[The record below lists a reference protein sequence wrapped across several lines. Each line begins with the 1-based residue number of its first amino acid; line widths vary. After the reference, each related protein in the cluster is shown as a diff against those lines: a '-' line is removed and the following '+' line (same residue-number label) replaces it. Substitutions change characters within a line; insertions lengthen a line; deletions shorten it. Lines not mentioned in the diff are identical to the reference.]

1 MALRFFCAIIAAK
14 FFREVMM
21 LLKISPSLE
30 DFKSFA
36 QNSNL
41 IAVSANINTDLDTPV
56 SIFYKIVENGRGF
69 ILESVD
75 TTQQAFG
82 RFSFVGAQP
91 FVELQVFKSKI
102 LFRDGDLMKY
112 IGGNPVDAIK
122 KFMSRYKPANFDKN
136 LPLANGGMV
145 GYFNFEIAATFDR
158 IRGLELDD
166 EELLGQFMICRVLI
180 VLDALKNSARLI
192 YLAEIN
198 NQTNLDELYTEISAC
213 MNEIAKKIAAPL
225 KISAEVEKNPRES
238 INFLKKYGDAPPE
251 VLKAIER
258 AKEYIF
264 AGDIFQVVPSK
275 QFLAKIS
282 KPAFLFYRK
291 LRQVNPSPYMFYI
304 NFGSVKLVGA
314 SPEMLVKISGKKVFT
329 YPIAGTR
336 RRGKDFDEDFALAAD
351 LKADIKENAEHS
363 MLVDLARNDLGR
375 ISVPG
380 TVKVEK
386 LREVEYFSHVM
397 HMVSSV
403 TGILEENFTPID
415 VLKATFPA
423 GTVSGAPKLRA
434 MEIINELEPVRRK
447 TYAGTVGYMDFCG
460 NMDMCITLRTI
471 RIENDANLVIQT
483 GAGIVADSIPINE
496 YREFLQKAKALFE
509 VVEEVENNDSP
520 A

>member
-1 MALRFFCAIIAAK
+1 M
-14 FFREVMM
+14 
-21 LLKISPSLE
+21 LKISPTLE
-30 DFKSFA
+30 EFQTFA
-36 QNSNL
+36 QSSNL
-41 IAVSANINTDLDTPV
+41 IAVTAEINTDLDTPV
-56 SIFYKIVENGRGF
+56 SIFYKLVDNGRGF

-82 RFSFVGAQP
+82 RFSFIGAEP
-91 FVELQVFKSKI
+91 FVELQVFKSKLMI
-102 LFRDGDLMKY
+102 RDGDLMKC
-112 IGGNPVDAIK
+112 IDGEPVDSIK
-122 KFMSRYKPANFDKN
+122 KFMSRYKPAALDKN

-145 GYFNFEIAATFDR
+145 GYFNFEVAATFDR
-158 IRGLELDD
+158 IRGLELND
-166 EELLGQFMICRVLI
+166 EELLGQFMICRVMI

-192 YLAEIN
+192 YIVDVKDK
-198 NQTNLDELYTEISAC
+198 NLPELYKEISTR
-213 MNEIAKKIAAPL
+213 MNDLANKISAPL
-225 KISAEVEKNPRES
+225 KISTPEKIPHEP

-251 VLKAIER
+251 VLSAIER
-258 AKEYIF
+258 AKKYIF

-275 QFLAKIS
+275 QFKAKIS

-291 LRQVNPSPYMFYI
+291 LRQVNPSPYMFYL

-314 SPEMLVKISGKKVFT
+314 SPEMLVKVAGKKVFT

-336 RRGKDFDEDFALAAD
+336 RRGINSDEDKILAAD
-351 LKADIKENAEHS
+351 LKADVKENAEHS

-375 ISVPG
+375 ICAAGS
-380 TVKVEK
+380 VKVEK
-386 LREVEYFSHVM
+386 LRAVEYFSHVM

-403 TGILEENFTPID
+403 VGTLKENFTPID

-434 MEIINELEPVRRK
+434 MEIIHELEPVRRK
-447 TYAGTVGYMDFCG
+447 SYAGTVGYMDFCG
-460 NMDMCITLRTI
+460 NMDMCITLRTM
-471 RIENDANLVIQT
+471 RIENDVDAVIQT
-483 GAGIVADSIPINE
+483 GAGIVADSIPLNE

>member
-1 MALRFFCAIIAAK
+1 M
-14 FFREVMM
+14 
-21 LLKISPSLE
+21 LKISPTLE
-30 DFKSFA
+30 DFQTFA

-41 IAVSANINTDLDTPV
+41 IAVSAEINTDLDTPV
-56 SIFYKIVENGRGF
+56 SIFYKLVENGRGF

-82 RFSFVGAQP
+82 RFSFVGAEP
-91 FVELQVFKSKI
+91 FIELQVFKSKLMI
-102 LFRDGDLMKY
+102 RDGDLMKC
-112 IGGNPVDAIK
+112 IDGKPVDAIK
-122 KFMSRYKPANFDKN
+122 NFMARYKPANLDKN

-145 GYFNFEIAATFDR
+145 GCFNFEVAATFDR
-158 IRGLELDD
+158 IRGLELGD

-192 YLAEIN
+192 YLADIK
-198 NQTNLDELYTEISAC
+198 NQSNLPELYKEISSR
-213 MNEIAKKIAAPL
+213 MNQIAEKISAPL
-225 KISAEVEKNPRES
+225 KIPPTEKIPHEP
-238 INFLKKYGDAPPE
+238 INFMERYGEAPPE
-251 VLKAIER
+251 VLSAIER

-275 QFLAKIS
+275 QFRAKIS

-291 LRQVNPSPYMFYI
+291 LRQVNPSPYMFYL

-314 SPEMLVKISGKKVFT
+314 SPEMLVKVADKKVFT

-336 RRGKDFDEDFALAAD
+336 RRGQTPEEDFQLAND
-351 LKADIKENAEHS
+351 LKSDVKENAEHS

-375 ISVPG
+375 ICEAG

-397 HMVSSV
+397 HMVSV
-403 TGILEENFTPID
+403 VVGKLKENFTPID

-434 MEIINELEPVRRK
+434 MEIIHELEPVRRK

-460 NMDMCITLRTI
+460 NMDMCITLRTM
-471 RIENDANLVIQT
+471 RIENDVDAVIQT
-483 GAGIVADSIPINE
+483 GAGIVADSIPLNE

-509 VVEEVENNDSP
+509 VVEEVENN

>member
-1 MALRFFCAIIAAK
+1 MI
-14 FFREVMM
+14 V
-21 LLKISPSLE
+21 LKISPTRDDFISL
-30 DFKSFA
+30 A

-41 IAVSANINTDLDTPV
+41 IAVSAEINTDLDTPV
-56 SIFYKIVENGRGF
+56 SIFYKLVDNGRGF
-69 ILESVD
+69 VLESVD

-82 RFSFVGAQP
+82 RFSFIGAEP
-91 FVELQVFKSKI
+91 FIELQVFKSKLMI
-102 LFRDGDLMKY
+102 RDGDLMKC
-112 IGGNPVDAIK
+112 IDGAPVDAIK
-122 KFMSRYKPANFDKN
+122 AFMARYKPAALDKN

-158 IRGLELDD
+158 IRGLELGD

-192 YLAEIN
+192 YLADVK
-198 NQTNLDELYTEISAC
+198 NQSNLPELYNEISAH
-213 MNEIAKKIAAPL
+213 MNDVANKISAPL
-225 KISAEVEKNPRES
+225 KIPQSLNPS
-238 INFLKKYGDAPPE
+238 PQSLNFIKKYNEPPPE
-251 VLKAIER
+251 VLSAIER

-275 QFLAKIS
+275 QFCAKIS

-314 SPEMLVKISGKKVFT
+314 SPEMLVKVADEKVFT

-336 RRGKDFDEDFALAAD
+336 RRGENSDEDSVLAAD

-375 ISVPG
+375 ICAAG

-403 TGILEENFTPID
+403 TGILRENLLPID

-434 MEIINELEPVRRK
+434 MEIIHELEPVRRK
-447 TYAGTVGYMDFCG
+447 SYAGTVGYMDFCG
-460 NMDMCITLRTI
+460 NMDMCITLRTM
-471 RIENDANLVIQT
+471 RIENDVDAVIQT
-483 GAGIVADSIPINE
+483 GAGIVADSIPLNE

-509 VVEEVENNDSP
+509 VVEEVENN

>member
-1 MALRFFCAIIAAK
+1 M
-14 FFREVMM
+14 
-21 LLKISPSLE
+21 LKIFPSLE
-30 DFKSFA
+30 EFQTFA
-36 QNSNL
+36 RSSNL
-41 IAVSANINTDLDTPV
+41 IAVSADINTDLDTPV
-56 SIFYKIVENGRGF
+56 SIFYKIVGGGRGF

-82 RFSFVGAQP
+82 RFSFVGAEP

-102 LFRDGDLMKY
+102 IFRDGDLMKS
-112 IGGNPVDAIK
+112 IEGQPVDAIK
-122 KFMSRYKPANFDKN
+122 KFMSRYKPAALDKN

-145 GYFNFEIAATFDR
+145 GYFNFEVAATFDR

-192 YLAEIN
+192 YFADVKDK
-198 NQTNLDELYTEISAC
+198 NLPELYKEISAR
-213 MNEIAKKIAAPL
+213 MNQIAEKISEPL
-225 KISAEVEKNPRES
+225 KISAPEKIPHAP
-238 INFLKKYGDAPPE
+238 INFMARYGDAPPE
-251 VLKAIER
+251 VLAAIER

-275 QFLAKIS
+275 QFRAKIS

-291 LRQVNPSPYMFYI
+291 LRQVNPSPYMFYL

-314 SPEMLVKISGKKVFT
+314 SPEMLVKVAGKKIFT

-336 RRGKDFDEDFALAAD
+336 RRGKNAEEDLALAAD

-375 ISVPG
+375 ISEAG
-380 TVKVEK
+380 TVKVDK
-386 LREVEYFSHVM
+386 LRQVEYFSHVM

-403 TGILEENFTPID
+403 VGTLKENFTAID

-434 MEIINELEPVRRK
+434 MEIIHELEPVRRK
-447 TYAGTVGYMDFCG
+447 SYAGTVGYMDFCG
-460 NMDMCITLRTI
+460 NMDMCITLRTL
-471 RIENDANLVIQT
+471 RIDNDVNAVIQT
-483 GAGIVADSIPINE
+483 GAGIVADSVPLNE

-509 VVEEVENNDSP
+509 VVEEVENN
-520 A
+520 

>member
-1 MALRFFCAIIAAK
+1 M
-14 FFREVMM
+14 
-21 LLKISPSLE
+21 LKISPTLE
-30 DFKSFA
+30 EFQSFA
-36 QNSNL
+36 QTSNL

-56 SIFYKIVENGRGF
+56 SIFYKLVDSGEGF

-82 RFSFVGAQP
+82 RFSFVGAEP
-91 FVELQVFKSKI
+91 FVRLQVFKNKLMI
-102 LFRDGDLMKY
+102 RDGDLMKC
-112 IGGNPVDAIK
+112 IDGAPVDAIK
-122 KFMSRYKPANFDKN
+122 KFMSRYKPAALDKN

-158 IRGLELDD
+158 IRGLALDD
-166 EELLGQFMICRVLI
+166 EELLGQFMICRVMI

-192 YLAEIN
+192 YLADVKN
-198 NQTNLDELYTEISAC
+198 RDDLPELYAEISAR
-213 MNEIAKKIAAPL
+213 MNQIAEKLSSPL
-225 KISAEVEKNPRES
+225 KISPPEKIQREP
-238 INFLKKYGDAPPE
+238 IDFMKKYGEAPPE
-251 VLKAIER
+251 VLSAIER

-275 QFLAKIS
+275 QFRAKIT
-282 KPAFLFYRK
+282 KPPFLFYRR

-314 SPEMLVKISGKKVFT
+314 SPEMLVKVAGKKVFT

-336 RRGKDFDEDFALAAD
+336 RRGQTPDEDLKLAAD
-351 LKADIKENAEHS
+351 LKSDVKEVAEHS

-375 ISVPG
+375 ISVAG

-386 LREVEYFSHVM
+386 LLEVEYFSHVM

-403 TGILEENFTPID
+403 TGTLNENLLPID
-415 VLKATFPA
+415 VLRATFPA

-434 MEIINELEPVRRK
+434 MEIINELEPVRRE

-460 NMDMCITLRTI
+460 NMDMCITLRTM
-471 RIENDANLVIQT
+471 RIENDTDAVIQT
-483 GAGIVADSIPINE
+483 GAGIVADSIPLNE

-509 VVEEVENNDSP
+509 VVEEVENH

>member
-1 MALRFFCAIIAAK
+1 MTLI
-14 FFREVMM
+14 
-21 LLKISPSLE
+21 KIFPTLE
-30 DFKSFA
+30 DFQTFA

-41 IAVSANINTDLDTPV
+41 IAVSAEINTDLDTPV
-56 SIFYKIVENGRGF
+56 SIFYKLVDNGRGF

-82 RFSFVGAQP
+82 RFSFVGAEP
-91 FVELQVFKSKI
+91 FIELQVFKSKLMI
-102 LFRDGDLMKY
+102 RDGDLMKC
-112 IGGNPVDAIK
+112 IDGAPVDAIK
-122 KFMSRYKPANFDKN
+122 KFMSRYKPANLDKN

-145 GYFNFEIAATFDR
+145 GYFNFEVAATFDR
-158 IRGLELDD
+158 IRGLELYD

-192 YLAEIN
+192 YLADVS
-198 NQTNLDELYTEISAC
+198 NQNLPELYAEIVAK
-213 MNEIAKKIAAPL
+213 MNQIAEKISAPL
-225 KISAEVEKNPRES
+225 KISPPEKISRKP
-238 INFLKKYGDAPPE
+238 INFMERYGEAPSE
-251 VLKAIER
+251 VLLAIER

-275 QFLAKIS
+275 QFTAKIS
-282 KPAFLFYRK
+282 KPPFLFYRK
-291 LRQVNPSPYMFYI
+291 LRQVNPSPYMFYL

-314 SPEMLVKISGKKVFT
+314 SPEMLVKVAGKKVYT

-336 RRGKDFDEDFALAAD
+336 RRGQTAEEDSQLAAE
-351 LKADIKENAEHS
+351 LKADVKECAEHS

-375 ISVPG
+375 ISVAG

-386 LREVEYFSHVM
+386 LRVVEYFSHVM

-403 TGILEENFTPID
+403 VGELEENFTPID

-460 NMDMCITLRTI
+460 NMDMCITLRTM
-471 RIENDANLVIQT
+471 RIENDVDAVIQT
-483 GAGIVADSIPINE
+483 GAGIVADSIPLNE

-509 VVEEVENNDSP
+509 VVEEVENN

>member
-1 MALRFFCAIIAAK
+1 LIRITPALEEFQA
-14 FFREVMM
+14 
-21 LLKISPSLE
+21 
-30 DFKSFA
+30 FA
-36 QNSNL
+36 QTSNL
-41 IAVSANINTDLDTPV
+41 IAVSADINTDLDTPV
-56 SIFYKIVENGRGF
+56 SIFYKLVGDGRGF

-82 RFSFVGAQP
+82 RFSFVGAEP
-91 FVELQVFKSKI
+91 FVELQVFKSKLMI
-102 LFRDGDLMKY
+102 RDGDLMKC
-112 IGGNPVDAIK
+112 IDGAPVDSIK
-122 KFMSRYKPANFDKN
+122 KFMARYTPANLDKN
-136 LPLANGGMV
+136 LPLANGGLI
-145 GYFNFEIAATFDR
+145 GAFNFEVAATFDR
-158 IRGLELDD
+158 IRGLDIGD

-192 YLAEIN
+192 YFADVSARDDLPELYAEI
-198 NQTNLDELYTEISAC
+198 TARLKEISA
-213 MNEIAKKIAAPL
+213 KLAAPL
-225 KISAEVEKNPRES
+225 NLPKPLSLVPNPLS
-238 INFLKKYGDAPPE
+238 LNFMQRYGEAPPA
-251 VLKAIER
+251 VLNAIER

-264 AGDIFQVVPSK
+264 AGDIFQVVPSM
-275 QFLAKIS
+275 QFRAKIT

-291 LRQVNPSPYMFYI
+291 LRQVNPSPYMFYL

-314 SPEMLVKISGKKVFT
+314 SPEMLVKVAGKKVFT

-336 RRGKDFDEDFALAAD
+336 RRGQTPDEDADLAAD
-351 LKADIKENAEHS
+351 LKSDIKENAEHS

-375 ISVPG
+375 ICAAG

-386 LREVEYFSHVM
+386 LRAIEYFSHVM

-403 TGILEENFTPID
+403 TGTLKDGYTPID

-434 MEIINELEPVRRK
+434 MEIIHELEPVRRK
-447 TYAGTVGYMDFCG
+447 SYAGTVGYMDFCG
-460 NMDMCITLRTI
+460 NMDMCITLRTM
-471 RIENDANLVIQT
+471 RIENDTDAVIQT
-483 GAGIVADSIPINE
+483 GAGIVADSVPLNE

>member
-1 MALRFFCAIIAAK
+1 M
-14 FFREVMM
+14 
-21 LLKISPSLE
+21 LKISPTLE
-30 DFKSFA
+30 EFQTFA

-41 IAVSANINTDLDTPV
+41 IAVSAEINTDLDTPV
-56 SIFYKIVENGRGF
+56 SIFYKLVDNGRGF

-82 RFSFVGAQP
+82 RFSFIGAEP
-91 FVELQVFKSKI
+91 FVELQVFKSKLMI
-102 LFRDGDLMKY
+102 RDGDLMKC
-112 IGGNPVDAIK
+112 IDGEPVDAIK
-122 KFMSRYKPANFDKN
+122 KFMTRYKPANLDKN

-192 YLAEIN
+192 YLADVKEK
-198 NQTNLDELYTEISAC
+198 NLVELYKEISAH
-213 MNEIAKKIAAPL
+213 MNEVAKKISASL
-225 KISAEVEKNPRES
+225 KINPPEKISREP
-238 INFLKKYGDAPPE
+238 INFMERYSESPPE
-251 VLKAIER
+251 VLSAIER

-275 QFLAKIS
+275 QFCAKIS
-282 KPAFLFYRK
+282 KPAFLFYRR
-291 LRQVNPSPYMFYI
+291 LRQINPSPYMFYL

-314 SPEMLVKISGKKVFT
+314 SPEMLVKVAGKKVYT

-336 RRGKDFDEDFALAAD
+336 RRGKDFEEDKILAAD
-351 LKADIKENAEHS
+351 LKSDVKENAEHS

-375 ISVPG
+375 ISEAG

-403 TGILEENFTPID
+403 VGTLKENFTPID

-434 MEIINELEPVRRK
+434 MEIIHELEPVRRK
-447 TYAGTVGYMDFCG
+447 SYAGTVGYMDFCG
-460 NMDMCITLRTI
+460 NMDMCITLRTM
-471 RIENDANLVIQT
+471 RIENDVDAVIQT
-483 GAGIVADSIPINE
+483 GAGIVADSVPLNE

>member
-1 MALRFFCAIIAAK
+1 M
-14 FFREVMM
+14 
-21 LLKISPSLE
+21 LKISPTLE
-30 DFKSFA
+30 EFQNFA
-36 QNSNL
+36 QSANL
-41 IAVSANINTDLDTPV
+41 IAVSANISTDLDTPV
-56 SIFYKIVENGRGF
+56 SIFYKLVDNGRGF

-82 RFSFVGAQP
+82 RFSFVGAEP
-91 FVELQVFKSKI
+91 FIELQVFNNKLMI
-102 LFRDGDLMKY
+102 RDGDLMKC
-112 IGGNPVDAIK
+112 IDGAPVDTIK
-122 KFMSRYKPANFDKN
+122 TFMSRCKPVNLDKN

-145 GYFNFEIAATFDR
+145 GCFNFEVAATFDR
-158 IRGLELDD
+158 IRGLELGD

-180 VLDALKNSARLI
+180 ILDALKNSARLI
-192 YLAEIN
+192 YFADVNAKDNLPELYAEIVARM
-198 NQTNLDELYTEISAC
+198 NQIAEKIS
-213 MNEIAKKIAAPL
+213 APL
-225 KISAEVEKNPRES
+225 KIAPSEKISRKPIDFMKR
-238 INFLKKYGDAPPE
+238 YGDAPPE

-275 QFLAKIS
+275 QFKAKIS

-291 LRQVNPSPYMFYI
+291 LRQVNPSPYMFYL
-304 NFGSVKLVGA
+304 NFGNVKLVGA
-314 SPEMLVKISGKKVFT
+314 SPEMLVKVAGKKVFT

-336 RRGKDFDEDFALAAD
+336 RRGQTAEEDAALAAD
-351 LKADIKENAEHS
+351 LKADVKECAEHS

-375 ISVPG
+375 ISVAG

-403 TGILEENFTPID
+403 VGELKENFTPID

-447 TYAGTVGYMDFCG
+447 SYAGTVGYMDFCG
-460 NMDMCITLRTI
+460 NMDMCITLRTL
-471 RIENDANLVIQT
+471 RIENNVDAVIQT

-509 VVEEVENNDSP
+509 VVEEVENN
-520 A
+520 

>member
-1 MALRFFCAIIAAK
+1 
-14 FFREVMM
+14 M
-21 LLKISPSLE
+21 LIKISTMRE
-30 DFKSFA
+30 DFINLA

-41 IAVSANINTDLDTPV
+41 IAVSANLNTDLDTPV
-56 SIFYKIVENGRGF
+56 SLFYKLVGSGRGF

-82 RFSFVGAQP
+82 RFSFIGAEP
-91 FVELQVFKSKI
+91 FVELQIFKKKLMI
-102 LFRDGDLMKY
+102 RDGDLMKC
-112 IGGNPVDAIK
+112 IDGAPVDALK
-122 KFMSRYKPANFDKN
+122 TFMARYKPAALDKN

-145 GYFNFEIAATFDR
+145 GCFNFEVAATFDR

-166 EELLGQFMICRVLI
+166 EELLGQFMICRVML

-192 YLAEIN
+192 YLADVK
-198 NQTNLDELYTEISAC
+198 NQGNLSELYQEISAQ
-213 MNEIAKKIAAPL
+213 MNKIAEKIAVPL
-225 KISAEVEKNPRES
+225 KISTPNEKIPHEP
-238 INFLKKYGDAPPE
+238 INFLKKYSAAPPE
-251 VLKAIER
+251 VLKSIEK

-275 QFLAKIS
+275 QFTAKIS

-291 LRQVNPSPYMFYI
+291 LRQINPSPYMFYL

-314 SPEMLVKISGKKVFT
+314 SPEMLVKVAGNKVFT

-336 RRGKDFDEDFALAAD
+336 RRGKDFDEDLALAAD

-375 ISVPG
+375 ICAAG

-386 LREVEYFSHVM
+386 LRAVEYFSHVM

-403 TGILEENFTPID
+403 TGILSENLMPID

-434 MEIINELEPVRRK
+434 MEIIHELEPVRRK
-447 TYAGTVGYMDFCG
+447 SYAGTVGYMDFCG
-460 NMDMCITLRTI
+460 NMDMCITLRTL
-471 RIENDANLVIQT
+471 RIENDVDAVIQT
-483 GAGIVADSIPINE
+483 GAGIVADSIPLNE

-509 VVEEVENNDSP
+509 VVEEVENHDF
-520 A
+520 ATR

>member
-1 MALRFFCAIIAAK
+1 M
-14 FFREVMM
+14 
-21 LLKISPSLE
+21 LKIFPTLE
-30 DFKSFA
+30 DFQSFA
-36 QNSNL
+36 RSSNL
-41 IAVSANINTDLDTPV
+41 IAVSAEINTDLDTPV
-56 SIFYKIVENGRGF
+56 SIFYKIVEGGRGF

-82 RFSFVGAQP
+82 RFSFVGAEP

-102 LFRDGDLMKY
+102 IFRDGDLMKS
-112 IGGNPVDAIK
+112 IEGQPVDAIR
-122 KFMSRYKPANFDKN
+122 KFMSRYKPAALDKN

-145 GYFNFEIAATFDR
+145 GYFNFEVAATFDR
-158 IRGLELDD
+158 IRGLALGD

-192 YLAEIN
+192 YLADVKDK
-198 NQTNLDELYTEISAC
+198 NLPELYKEISAR
-213 MNEIAKKIAAPL
+213 MNQIAEKISAPL
-225 KISAEVEKNPRES
+225 KISPPEKISHEP
-238 INFLKKYGDAPPE
+238 INFMERYGEAPPE
-251 VLKAIER
+251 VLSAIER

-275 QFLAKIS
+275 QFRAKIS

-291 LRQVNPSPYMFYI
+291 LRQVNPSPYMFYL

-314 SPEMLVKISGKKVFT
+314 SPEMLVKVAGKKVFT

-336 RRGKDFDEDFALAAD
+336 RRGKNSDEDFALAAD
-351 LKADIKENAEHS
+351 LKSDIKENAEHS

-375 ISVPG
+375 ICAAG
-380 TVKVEK
+380 TVKVDK

-403 TGILEENFTPID
+403 VGTLKENFTPID

-434 MEIINELEPVRRK
+434 MEIIHELEPVRRK
-447 TYAGTVGYMDFCG
+447 SYAGTVGYMDFCG
-460 NMDMCITLRTI
+460 NMDMCITLRTL
-471 RIENDANLVIQT
+471 RIENDVDAVIQT
-483 GAGIVADSIPINE
+483 GAGIVADSVPLNE

-509 VVEEVENNDSP
+509 VVEEVENN

>member
-1 MALRFFCAIIAAK
+1 MAQCRKDVF
-14 FFREVMM
+14 V
-21 LLKISPSLE
+21 LLKISPTLE
-30 DFKSFA
+30 EFQAFA
-36 QNSNL
+36 QSANL
-41 IAVSANINTDLDTPV
+41 IAVSANISTDLDTPV
-56 SIFYKIVENGRGF
+56 SIFYKLVGSGRGF

-82 RFSFVGAQP
+82 RFSFVGAEP
-91 FVELQVFKSKI
+91 FVELQVFKGKLMI
-102 LFRDGDLMKY
+102 RDGDLMKC
-112 IGGNPVDAIK
+112 IDGAPVDAIK
-122 KFMSRYKPANFDKN
+122 TFMCRYTPANLDKN
-136 LPLANGGMV
+136 LPLANGGLI
-145 GYFNFEIAATFDR
+145 GAFNFEIAATFDR
-158 IRGLELDD
+158 IRGLELGD
-166 EELLGQFMICRVLI
+166 EELLGQFMICRVLV

-192 YLAEIN
+192 YLADVSAQDDLPARYSEITARM
-198 NQTNLDELYTEISAC
+198 NQIAERLGTRDWGLGIGKGKTNSEPIDF
-213 MNEIAKKIAAPL
+213 MK
-225 KISAEVEKNPRES
+225 R
-238 INFLKKYGDAPPE
+238 YGEAPPE
-251 VLKAIER
+251 VLAAIER

-275 QFLAKIS
+275 QFRAKIT

-291 LRQVNPSPYMFYI
+291 LRQVNPSPYMFYL

-314 SPEMLVKISGKKVFT
+314 SPEMLVKVAGKKVLT

-336 RRGKDFDEDFALAAD
+336 RRGQTSDEDAALAAD
-351 LKADIKENAEHS
+351 LKSDVKENAEHS

-375 ISVPG
+375 ICAAG

-386 LREVEYFSHVM
+386 LRAVEYFSHVM

-403 TGILEENFTPID
+403 TGTLKDEFTPVD

-434 MEIINELEPVRRK
+434 MEIIHELEPVRRK
-447 TYAGTVGYMDFCG
+447 SYAGTVGYMDFSG
-460 NMDMCITLRTI
+460 NMDMCITLRTL
-471 RIENDANLVIQT
+471 RIENDADAVIQT
-483 GAGIVADSIPINE
+483 GAGIVADSVPLNE

>member
-1 MALRFFCAIIAAK
+1 MI
-14 FFREVMM
+14 
-21 LLKISPSLE
+21 KISPTLE
-30 DFKSFA
+30 DFKTFA

-41 IAVSANINTDLDTPV
+41 IAVSANISTDLDTPV
-56 SIFYKIVENGRGF
+56 SIFYKIVDGRGF

-75 TTQQAFG
+75 TTQQSFG
-82 RFSFVGAQP
+82 RFSFIGAEP
-91 FVELQVFKSKI
+91 FVELQVFKSKLMI
-102 LFRDGDLMKY
+102 RDGDLMKC
-112 IGGNPVDAIK
+112 IDGEPVDAIK
-122 KFMSRYKPANFDKN
+122 KFMARYKPANLDKN

-145 GYFNFEIAATFDR
+145 GYFNFEVAATFDR
-158 IRGLELDD
+158 IRGLELGD

-192 YLAEIN
+192 YLADVK
-198 NQTNLDELYTEISAC
+198 NQDNLPELYAEITAR
-213 MNEIAKKIAAPL
+213 MNELADKLGTRNWELGINKDKV
-225 KISAEVEKNPRES
+225 SNEQ
-238 INFLKKYGDAPPE
+238 INFLKKYGEAPPE

-275 QFLAKIS
+275 QFKAKIS

-291 LRQVNPSPYMFYI
+291 LRQINPSPYMFYL
-304 NFGSVKLVGA
+304 NFGSIKLVGA
-314 SPEMLVKISGKKVFT
+314 SPEMLVKVAGKKVYT

-336 RRGKDFDEDFALAAD
+336 RRGKDFEEDNLLAAE

-375 ISVPG
+375 ISEAG

-386 LREVEYFSHVM
+386 LRAVEYFSHVM

-403 TGILEENFTPID
+403 SGILKENFKAID

-434 MEIINELEPVRRK
+434 MEIIHELEPVRRK
-447 TYAGTVGYMDFCG
+447 SYAGTVGYMDFCG
-460 NMDMCITLRTI
+460 NMDMCITLRTM
-471 RIENDANLVIQT
+471 RIENDVEAIIQT

-509 VVEEVENNDSP
+509 VVEEVENN

>member
-1 MALRFFCAIIAAK
+1 M
-14 FFREVMM
+14 
-21 LLKISPSLE
+21 LKIFPTLE
-30 DFKSFA
+30 EFQTFA
-36 QNSNL
+36 RSSNL
-41 IAVSANINTDLDTPV
+41 IAVSADINTDLDTPV
-56 SIFYKIVENGRGF
+56 SIFYKIVGGGRGF

-82 RFSFVGAQP
+82 RFSFVGAEP

-102 LFRDGDLMKY
+102 IFRDGDLMKS
-112 IGGNPVDAIK
+112 IEGQPVDAIK
-122 KFMSRYKPANFDKN
+122 KFMSRYKPAALDKN

-145 GYFNFEIAATFDR
+145 GYFNFEVAATFDR

-192 YLAEIN
+192 YFANVSAQDNLPELYAEITARM
-198 NQTNLDELYTEISAC
+198 NQIAEKIS
-213 MNEIAKKIAAPL
+213 EPL
-225 KISAEVEKNPRES
+225 KISPPEKISHAP
-238 INFLKKYGDAPPE
+238 INFMARYGTAPPE
-251 VLKAIER
+251 VLAAIER

-275 QFLAKIS
+275 QFRAKIS

-291 LRQVNPSPYMFYI
+291 LRQVNPSPYMFYL

-314 SPEMLVKISGKKVFT
+314 SPEMLVKVAGKKVFT

-336 RRGKDFDEDFALAAD
+336 RRGKNSEEDLTLAAD
-351 LKADIKENAEHS
+351 LKSDVKENAEHS

-375 ISVPG
+375 ISEAG
-380 TVKVEK
+380 TVKVDK

-403 TGILEENFTPID
+403 VGTLKENFTAID

-434 MEIINELEPVRRK
+434 MEIIHELEPVRRK
-447 TYAGTVGYMDFCG
+447 SYAGTVGYMDFCG
-460 NMDMCITLRTI
+460 NMDMCITLRTM
-471 RIENDANLVIQT
+471 RIENDVDAVIQT
-483 GAGIVADSIPINE
+483 GAGIVADSVPLNE

-509 VVEEVENNDSP
+509 VVEEVENN
-520 A
+520 

>member
-1 MALRFFCAIIAAK
+1 M
-14 FFREVMM
+14 
-21 LLKISPSLE
+21 LKISPTLE
-30 DFKSFA
+30 EFQTFA
-36 QNSNL
+36 QSSNL
-41 IAVSANINTDLDTPV
+41 IAVTANLNTDLDTPV
-56 SIFYKIVENGRGF
+56 SLFYKLVGNGRGF

-82 RFSFVGAQP
+82 RFSFIGAEP
-91 FVELQVFKSKI
+91 FVELQVFKSKLMI
-102 LFRDGDLMKY
+102 RDGDLMKS
-112 IGGNPVDAIK
+112 IDGEPVSTIK
-122 KFMSRYKPANFDKN
+122 KFMARYKPAALDKN

-145 GYFNFEIAATFDR
+145 GYFNFEVAATFDR
-158 IRGLELDD
+158 IRGLELDE
-166 EELLGQFMICRVLI
+166 EELLGQFMICRVML

-192 YLAEIN
+192 YLADVKN
-198 NQTNLDELYTEISAC
+198 KNLPELYADISAR
-213 MNEIAKKIAAPL
+213 MNDIANKIGSRDWGL
-225 KISAEVEKNPRES
+225 GTSIEKVSSKP
-238 INFLKKYGDAPPE
+238 IDFLKTYGEAPPE
-251 VLKAIER
+251 VLAAIER

-275 QFLAKIS
+275 QFRAKIS

-291 LRQVNPSPYMFYI
+291 LRQVNPSPYMFYL

-314 SPEMLVKISGKKVFT
+314 SPEMLVKVAGRKVYT

-336 RRGKDFDEDFALAAD
+336 RRGVNSDEDKILAAE
-351 LKADIKENAEHS
+351 LKADVKECAEHS

-375 ISVPG
+375 ISAAG
-380 TVKVEK
+380 SVKVEK

-403 TGILEENFTPID
+403 VGTLKENLLPID

-434 MEIINELEPVRRK
+434 MEIIHELEPVRRK
-447 TYAGTVGYMDFCG
+447 SYAGTVGYMDFCG
-460 NMDMCITLRTI
+460 NMDMCITLRTL
-471 RIENDANLVIQT
+471 RIDDDVDAVIQT
-483 GAGIVADSIPINE
+483 GAGIVADSIPLNE